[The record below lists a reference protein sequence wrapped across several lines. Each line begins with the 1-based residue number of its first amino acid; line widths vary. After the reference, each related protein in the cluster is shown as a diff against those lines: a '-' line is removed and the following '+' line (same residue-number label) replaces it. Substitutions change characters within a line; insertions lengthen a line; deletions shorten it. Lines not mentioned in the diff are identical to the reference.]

1 MAISYMHC
9 YVHPDREAVATC
21 TSCGRAVC
29 DQCSIEV
36 SGKIV
41 CRNCISE
48 GRVPSSVS
56 LVSTSTTNPLAA
68 ASLILG
74 ILGLCAFCPGGFIGS
89 LLFEIPAAATGYIAR
104 RQILEKGEGDQGLP
118 LATAGMILG
127 VTAIVLSVAIFILIG
142 GVAGLALIADLFSR

>member
-1 MAISYMHC
+1 MAISYMQC

-29 DQCSIEV
+29 DECSIEA

-56 LVSTSTTNPLAA
+56 LVSTSTTNPLAIV
-68 ASLILG
+68 SLVLG
-74 ILGLCAFCPGGFIGS
+74 VLGLCASCCGGIFGS
-89 LLFEIPAAATGYIAR
+89 LLFGLPAAATGYIAR
-104 RQILEKGEGDQGLP
+104 RQILESANADQGLP

-127 VTAIVLSVAIFILIG
+127 LSMVALSAIVLALVG
-142 GVAGLALIADLFSR
+142 GATGLSLLTEFFSQ